1 MAKSDDMED
10 LNRLIDIAV
19 DTLFVEVS
27 EEDEQVLG
35 DDSLGPGLSASH
47 SGSSSPAYRKTHS
60 SPETVTGSSQFESLH
75 HGEPSGQDRTTTSGD
90 LETDRAIDLA
100 VDTLFVE
107 EPEAATPET
116 AEVESLEFEV
126 ELEELADG
134 EEPSD
139 FVEEAEVEVEM
150 EELFGGEEPSDRYDS
165 KASVGITADAG
176 KGRFLGAAPSENALA
191 GDIHRE
197 NLTRQEKSL
206 RGAPLK
212 REAAVPRQRP
222 VGGAQQV
229 SALVKLQE
237 AILTLEW
244 EISPRSVTV
253 LSKEL
258 AKLRAR
264 FRDDVTMDFGALAMR
279 LVLDYVAKRMS
290 RAHPESIR
298 FLLVV
303 AGLLHMNATSGAT
316 DPLAAFHQILTRY
329 ESFKVTVRKAEG
341 LPERGAASIS
351 DLAID
356 DPESFSKMVA
366 AQALTLLNAGKSLAK
381 KLDTTDDSR
390 NLIRSFRFLV
400 TRSAN
405 RILEH
410 THKKR
415 IDRDAVKKSGRTR

>member
-10 LNRLIDIAV
+10 LNKLIDRAV
-19 DTLFVEVS
+19 DTFFVEAPD
-27 EEDEQVLG
+27 EDELALE
-35 DDSLGPGLSASH
+35 DDSVAPGMSASP
-47 SGSSSPAYRKTHS
+47 SESFEESEP
-60 SPETVTGSSQFESLH
+60 SSQ
-75 HGEPSGQDRTTTSGD
+75 GRMATSGD

-107 EPEAATPET
+107 EPDAATPET
-116 AEVESLEFEV
+116 AEVE
-126 ELEELADG
+126 
-134 EEPSD
+134 
-139 FVEEAEVEVEM
+139 VEM
-150 EELFGGEEPSDRYDS
+150 EELAGGQEPSDQYPA
-165 KASVGITADAG
+165 KEPTITVGSGRRRGAETA
-176 KGRFLGAAPSENALA
+176 LSENALA
-191 GDIHRE
+191 QEIQRE
-197 NLTRQEKSL
+197 ILTRQEKSPQAVPL
-206 RGAPLK
+206 KRGAP
-212 REAAVPRQRP
+212 APRQRP
-222 VGGAQQV
+222 VIGAQQV

-244 EISPRSVTV
+244 EISPRSVMV
-253 LSKEL
+253 LSNEL
-258 AKLRAR
+258 ARLRAR
-264 FRDDVTMDFGALAMR
+264 FHDNVTMDFGALAMR

-303 AGLLHMNATSGAT
+303 AGLLHMNATSGGT
-316 DPLAAFHQILTRY
+316 DPLAVFHQILTRY
-329 ESFKVTVRKAEG
+329 ESFKMIVRKAEG
-341 LPERGAASIS
+341 LPERTSASIA

-366 AQALTLLNAGKSLAK
+366 AQAMTLLNAGKSLAK
-381 KLDTTDDSR
+381 RLNTTDDSR

-415 IDRDAVKKSGRTR
+415 IDRNARKK

>member
-47 SGSSSPAYRKTHS
+47 SGSSSPADRKTHS
-60 SPETVTGSSQFESLH
+60 SPETVSGSSLFESFHDSEL
-75 HGEPSGQDRTTTSGD
+75 SGQDRTTTSGD

-107 EPEAATPET
+107 EREAATHET

-176 KGRFLGAAPSENALA
+176 KGRFLEAAPSENALA
-191 GDIHRE
+191 GDIHRG

-279 LVLDYVAKRMS
+279 LVLRLCGQANVTGPS
-290 RAHPESIR
+290 RIHSVSSGCCRPSSHECDVRGNRSFGSI
-298 FLLVV
+298 
-303 AGLLHMNATSGAT
+303 
-316 DPLAAFHQILTRY
+316 P
-329 ESFKVTVRKAEG
+329 
-341 LPERGAASIS
+341 S
-351 DLAID
+351 DLD
-356 DPESFSKMVA
+356 
-366 AQALTLLNAGKSLAK
+366 TL
-381 KLDTTDDSR
+381 
-390 NLIRSFRFLV
+390 
-400 TRSAN
+400 
-405 RILEH
+405 
-410 THKKR
+410 
-415 IDRDAVKKSGRTR
+415 

>member
-19 DTLFVEVS
+19 DTLFIEVS

-35 DDSLGPGLSASH
+35 DNSSGPGISASH
-47 SGSSSPAYRKTHS
+47 SGSSSPADRKTHS
-60 SPETVTGSSQFESLH
+60 SPETVTGSSPFESFH
-75 HGEPSGQDRTTTSGD
+75 DSEPSGQDRTTTSGD
-90 LETDRAIDLA
+90 IETDRAIDLA

-107 EPEAATPET
+107 EREAATPET
-116 AEVESLEFEV
+116 PEVEGLEN
-126 ELEELADG
+126 LAG
-134 EEPSD
+134 REEPPDQYPAKDLSGMTPD
-139 FVEEAEVEVEM
+139 S
-150 EELFGGEEPSDRYDS
+150 GGS
-165 KASVGITADAG
+165 SVGTALYD
-176 KGRFLGAAPSENALA
+176 NMLA
-191 GDIHRE
+191 QEIHRKMLSRYKE
-197 NLTRQEKSL
+197 SSQA
-206 RGAPLK
+206 APLK
-212 REAAVPRQRP
+212 REAAFPRQRP

-253 LSKEL
+253 LSNGL

-303 AGLLHMNATSGAT
+303 AGLLHMIATSGAT

-341 LPERGAASIS
+341 LPERGAASIT

-381 KLDTTDDSR
+381 ELDTTDDSR

-410 THKKR
+410 THKKS
-415 IDRDAVKKSGRTR
+415 IDRDAVKKSGHTR

>member
-1 MAKSDDMED
+1 
-10 LNRLIDIAV
+10 
-19 DTLFVEVS
+19 
-27 EEDEQVLG
+27 
-35 DDSLGPGLSASH
+35 
-47 SGSSSPAYRKTHS
+47 
-60 SPETVTGSSQFESLH
+60 
-75 HGEPSGQDRTTTSGD
+75 
-90 LETDRAIDLA
+90 

-107 EPEAATPET
+107 EPETATRET
-116 AEVESLEFEV
+116 AEVE
-126 ELEELADG
+126 ELEKLA
-134 EEPSD
+134 
-139 FVEEAEVEVEM
+139 
-150 EELFGGEEPSDRYDS
+150 GGEEPSDQYPVKDLSGMTPDS
-165 KASVGITADAG
+165 GRGSSVGTSLYD
-176 KGRFLGAAPSENALA
+176 NMLA
-191 GDIHRE
+191 QEIHRKMLSRYKE
-197 NLTRQEKSL
+197 SSQA
-206 RGAPLK
+206 APLK
-212 REAAVPRQRP
+212 READVPRQRP

-253 LSKEL
+253 LSNGL

-316 DPLAAFHQILTRY
+316 DPLGAFHQILTRY

-341 LPERGAASIS
+341 LPERDAASIN

-415 IDRDAVKKSGRTR
+415 IDRDAGKKSGRMP